1 MGRSRSRHHLQSW
14 HQGLSNFCGLFLQ
27 FMGNWQA
34 QRYQSILM
42 CPKAEESLWRN
53 SIPDVV
59 ISDNGPQFTS
69 SEFAQFGREWGFE
82 HRTSSP
88 GHQQANGQAESA
100 VKTAK
105 STLRKA
111 RKSKSD
117 PYVTILAAR
126 KTPTEYMDSSP
137 VQRLLR
143 RCTKTQLPI
152 TTELLKPQHV
162 NTEDINKQIK
172 TCQQKQV
179 HYYNRKARD
188 LPPLQELDERSYL
201 VMTEDASY
209 RRNEWIFERQKKGV
223 NQIPVASKDVKATQ
237 EMAFRNP
244 NPCSSRPWC
253 HRRTTTNLV
262 PLKWQLHHHV
272 ARNRSWDALT
282 NQSVRHPCHCR
293 LKPHLGELSTSQHTW
308 RTI

>member
-1 MGRSRSRHHLQSW
+1 MGRSRSRHLQSW

-111 RKSKSD
+111 KKSKSD

-162 NTEDINKQIK
+162 NTDDINKQIK

-201 VMTEDASY
+201 VMTEERSQPDTSSIK
-209 RRNEWIFERQKKGV
+209 RREGDSGNGFQKP
-223 NQIPVASKDVKATQ
+223 Q
-237 EMAFRNP
+237 
-244 NPCSSRPWC
+244 
-253 HRRTTTNLV
+253 
-262 PLKWQLHHHV
+262 PLFQP
-272 ARNRSWDALT
+272 ALM
-282 NQSVRHPCHCR
+282 SP
-293 LKPHLGELSTSQHTW
+293 
-308 RTI
+308 